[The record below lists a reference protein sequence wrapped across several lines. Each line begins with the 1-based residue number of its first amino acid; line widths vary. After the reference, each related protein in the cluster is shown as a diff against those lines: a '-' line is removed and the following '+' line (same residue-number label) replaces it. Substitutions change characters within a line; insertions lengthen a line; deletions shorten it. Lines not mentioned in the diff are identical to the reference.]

1 MGPPNNEVVAAR
13 MDAHVAD
20 AAAAARGAR
29 VLEGGPATLTH

>member
-13 MDAHVAD
+13 MDAHVAAAA

-29 VLEGGPATLTH
+29 VLEGGPAT